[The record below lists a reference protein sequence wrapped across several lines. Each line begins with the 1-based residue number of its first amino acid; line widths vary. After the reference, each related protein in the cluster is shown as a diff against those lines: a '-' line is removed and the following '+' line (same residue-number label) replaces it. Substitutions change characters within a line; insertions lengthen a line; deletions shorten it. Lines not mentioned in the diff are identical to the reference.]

1 MSEATARAVAAVIFD
16 LDGVLVDTEPVHLAA
31 TRALIAPG
39 EISNEQYE
47 RFIGRGGFKQ
57 WLESSYG
64 IARAE
69 IDRRYSDLFY
79 GELERAS
86 LAPLSGA
93 VELIEAIGA
102 RGIGLAVASQSSRA
116 WVQATLRSAGLD
128 DRLSLVV
135 TTEEVGADKPAPD
148 VYVHAAERLDVTPDE
163 CIAIEDS
170 VHGVASASAAGMRVV
185 QSTQASF
192 SPPRQPGA
200 HAVIAS
206 LRDFDPGWLD
216 GEPLA

>member
-1 MSEATARAVAAVIFD
+1 MSEATGRTVAAVIFD

-31 TRALIAPG
+31 TRALIAPA
-39 EISNEQYE
+39 EIANEQYE

-57 WLESSYG
+57 WIESTYG

-69 IDRRYSDLFY
+69 IDARYSDLFY
-79 GELERAS
+79 AEIERAS
-86 LAPLSGA
+86 LEPLPGA
-93 VELIEAIGA
+93 VELIEAIDG
-102 RGIGLAVASQSSRA
+102 RGLGLAVASQSSRA
-116 WVQATLRSAGLD
+116 WVQATLRSAELD
-128 DRLSLVV
+128 GRFPLIV

-148 VYVHAAERLDVTPDE
+148 VYLHAAERLDVAPGE

-200 HAVIAS
+200 HALIAS

>member
-1 MSEATARAVAAVIFD
+1 M
-16 LDGVLVDTEPVHLAA
+16 HLAA
-31 TRALIAPG
+31 TRALIAPA
-39 EISNEQYE
+39 EISDEQYE

-57 WLESSYG
+57 WIESTYG

-69 IDRRYSDLFY
+69 IDARSSDLFY
-79 GELERAS
+79 AELERAS
-86 LAPLSGA
+86 LEPLPGA

-102 RGIGLAVASQSSRA
+102 RGLGLAVASQSSRA

-128 DRLSLVV
+128 DRIPLIVA
-135 TTEEVGADKPAPD
+135 TQEVGADKPAPD
-148 VYVHAAERLDVTPDE
+148 VYLRAAERLDVAPGQ

-206 LRDFDPGWLD
+206 LRDFDAGWLD
-216 GEPLA
+216 GEPLG

>member
-1 MSEATARAVAAVIFD
+1 MSEATERTVAAVIFD

-31 TRALIAPG
+31 TRALIAPA

-47 RFIGRGGFKQ
+47 RFIGRGGFKE
-57 WLESSYG
+57 WIESTYG

-69 IDRRYSDLFY
+69 IDARSSELFY
-79 GELERAS
+79 AEIERAS
-86 LAPLSGA
+86 LAPLPGA

-102 RGIGLAVASQSSRA
+102 RGLGRAVASQSSRA
-116 WVQATLRSAGLD
+116 WVQATLRSAALD
-128 DRLSLVV
+128 DRIPLIV

-148 VYVHAAERLDVTPDE
+148 VYLRAAERLDVAPGQ

-206 LRDFDPGWLD
+206 LRDFAPGWLD

>member
-1 MSEATARAVAAVIFD
+1 MSGATERTVAAVIFD

-31 TRALIAPG
+31 TRALIAPA

-57 WLESSYG
+57 WIESTYG

-69 IDRRYSDLFY
+69 MDERSSDLFY
-79 GELERAS
+79 VELERAS
-86 LAPLSGA
+86 LEPLPGA
-93 VELIEAIGA
+93 VELIEAIGV
-102 RGIGLAVASQSSRA
+102 RGLGLAVASQSSRA
-116 WVQATLRSAGLD
+116 WVQRTLQSVGLD
-128 DRLSLVV
+128 DRIPLIV

-148 VYVHAAERLDVTPDE
+148 VYLRAAERLDVEPGG

-206 LRDFDPGWLD
+206 LRDFDRGWLD